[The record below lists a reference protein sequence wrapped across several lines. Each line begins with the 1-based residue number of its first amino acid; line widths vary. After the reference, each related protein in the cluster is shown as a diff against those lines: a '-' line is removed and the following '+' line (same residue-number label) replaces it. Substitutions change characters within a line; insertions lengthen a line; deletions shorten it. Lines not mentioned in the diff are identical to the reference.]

1 VRRPPDHAARAAGP
15 RARRSGPLYGFL
27 EHAAPPWTREL
38 RPPGPAQAVTN
49 AEIAAPRPQ
58 VAPRAGTA
66 RTRSLRRRRALL
78 AAVVWFVLLLNAA
91 IIIWLWLKDGGVRDA
106 HGPGALATSL
116 GRITGLL
123 GAYLALIQV
132 LLLAR
137 LPGVEQL
144 MGFDRM
150 TVWHRRNG
158 KACLSLLLAHMVL
171 VTVGYSK
178 FDQVSI
184 GAEISS
190 LAKDYPGMITAT
202 IGTGLLVLVVV
213 TSLVLVRRRL
223 PYEAWHAVHLLAY
236 AGIALAWSHQ
246 IPTGN
251 ELSADHTAATYWT
264 ALYVVTLVLLIV
276 FRFAW
281 PIARGLW
288 YGLRVDEIVPEGP
301 GVVSV
306 RISGRHLERL
316 RAQPGQFFLW
326 RFFARGTWWQAHPFS
341 LSAAPD
347 GRSLRIT
354 VKEVGSFT
362 QRLRT
367 LAPGTPVHVE
377 GPFGVFTA
385 DVQRR
390 ERVLLVAGG
399 IGITPVRALLEGIP
413 GDIEVIYR
421 ALREEDLVLRDEL
434 VAIARRRGATVHCVV
449 GDHAAPGAESLL
461 SPAHLRE
468 LVPDVAEREVYLC
481 GPPAMTRSAER
492 SLRSAGVPRRFTH
505 IERFAL

>member
-1 VRRPPDHAARAAGP
+1 M
-15 RARRSGPLYGFL
+15 
-27 EHAAPPWTREL
+27 
-38 RPPGPAQAVTN
+38 TN
-49 AEIAAPRPQ
+49 AEVAVEAPRI
-58 VAPRAGTA
+58 GA
-66 RTRSLRRRRALL
+66 RDVGLARGAARRRAAL
-78 AAVVWFVLLLNAA
+78 AAAVWIVILANGA
-91 IIIWLWLKDGGVRDA
+91 IIVWLWLHDGGVTAA

-137 LPGVEQL
+137 LPGLEQL
-144 MGFDRM
+144 IGFDRM

-158 KACLSLLLAHMVL
+158 KACLTLLLAHMVL
-171 VTVGYSK
+171 ITAGYARS
-178 FDQVSI
+178 DQVSL

-190 LAKDYPGMITAT
+190 LAHDYPGMIAAT
-202 IGTGLLVLVVV
+202 VGTGLLVLVVV

-251 ELSADHTAATYWT
+251 ELSADHAAADYWT
-264 ALYVVTLVLLIV
+264 ALYVVTLVLLVAFRIV
-276 FRFAW
+276 G
-281 PIARGLW
+281 PVARGLW
-288 YGLRVDEIVPEGP
+288 FGMRVDEVVPEGP

-326 RFFARGTWWQAHPFS
+326 RFFARGLWWQAHPFS

-354 VKEVGSFT
+354 VKEVGGFT
-362 QRLRT
+362 ARLRT
-367 LAPGTPVHVE
+367 VRPGTAVHAE
-377 GPFGVFTA
+377 GPFGVFTP

-390 ERVLLVAGG
+390 DRVLLIAGG
-399 IGITPVRALLEGIP
+399 IGITPVRALLEAIP
-413 GDIEVIYR
+413 GDVVVLYR
-421 ALREEDLVLRDEL
+421 ALREQDLVLRDEL
-434 VAIARRRGATVHCVV
+434 QAIADRRRARIAYVV
-449 GDHAAPGAESLL
+449 GDHAAPGAEHLL
-461 SPAHLRE
+461 SARHLQE
-468 LVPDVAEREVYLC
+468 LVPDLARREVYLC
-481 GPPAMTRSAER
+481 GPPAMTRTAER
-492 SLRSAGVPRRFTH
+492 SLRHAGVPRRYTH